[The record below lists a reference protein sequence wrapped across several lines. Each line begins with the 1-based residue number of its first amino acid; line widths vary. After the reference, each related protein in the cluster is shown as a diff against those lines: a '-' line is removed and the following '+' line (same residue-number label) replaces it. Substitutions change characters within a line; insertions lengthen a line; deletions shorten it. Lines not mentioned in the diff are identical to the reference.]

1 LVKGVQAKL
10 AEVPVTVSPL
20 AVVVGV
26 PPTVQVLLR
35 VAVLDP
41 VVVGEAATAIVQVAL
56 PPARLATPQVSLE
69 RVKSPGFAPA
79 STGAEQVVAEPVP
92 ELVNVNV

>member
-1 LVKGVQAKL
+1 LVKGVQAKI
-10 AEVPVTVSPL
+10 AEVPVTVRPL

-41 VVVGEAATAIVQVAL
+41 RAVGEAATAIVQVAL

-69 RVKSPGFAPA
+69 RVKSPGFVPA
-79 STGAEQVVAEPVP
+79 STGAEHEVAEPVP
-92 ELVNVNV
+92 EFVSVKV